1 MQRRRGD
8 YFMKRRFVIFSIL
21 CIFAFW
27 HIDCA
32 SVRTSSGESLR
43 SADRWAPTGKA
54 SSRALG
60 LGPNAPT
67 DIWTEGQSR
76 ENNNIIPLNS
86 DTYVKLAQRSNPAV
100 VNIFTTQD
108 LQLGVGDP
116 LGIFRVPVGDANLQ
130 MTALGTGF
138 FISPDGFMLTNAHV
152 IAKADRIHVFLH
164 DLQGPKE
171 VKVIG
176 VDPLTDLALLKVDCD
191 QNLSFLKM
199 ADSDAVA
206 IGAIVVA
213 IGNPFGLD
221 YSLTTGVIS
230 AKNRVI
236 NPGSRRGLYEDYLQ
250 TSAQINPGNSGGPLL
265 NLWGEVVGV
274 NTAIIAG
281 AQGIGFTI
289 PSNLA
294 KALLPDLVRSGR
306 IARSYSGVGFVDLN
320 PSLAKRF
327 GVSETYGAIVV
338 SLNPQGPAAIA
349 GVKHGDIILAVNGK
363 EVKNARELSLIIA
376 GARVGEKLS
385 FSLSR
390 RGKRMTIVF
399 TAVNHK

>member
-1 MQRRRGD
+1 
-8 YFMKRRFVIFSIL
+8 
-21 CIFAFW
+21 
-27 HIDCA
+27 
-32 SVRTSSGESLR
+32 
-43 SADRWAPTGKA
+43 
-54 SSRALG
+54 LG

-67 DIWTEGQSR
+67 TIWTEGQNRIGNKSL
-76 ENNNIIPLNS
+76 PLNS
-86 DTYVKLAQRSNPAV
+86 DTYVNLAQRSNPAI
-100 VNIFTTQD
+100 VNIFTTQE

-116 LGIFRVPVGDANLQ
+116 LGIFRVPVGGANLQ
-130 MTALGTGF
+130 MTSLGTGF

-164 DLQGPKE
+164 DLKGARE

-199 ADSDAVA
+199 ADSDLVE
-206 IGAIVVA
+206 IGEIVVA

-236 NPGSRRGLYEDYLQ
+236 SPGSRRGLYEDFLQ

-274 NTAIIAG
+274 NTAIIAR
-281 AQGIGFTI
+281 AQGIGFAI

-294 KALLPDLVRSGR
+294 KALLPSLVRSGR
-306 IARSYSGVGFVDLN
+306 IARSYSGVGLVDLD

-327 GVSETYGAIVV
+327 GVTETYGAIVV
-338 SLNPQGPAAIA
+338 NLNPRGPAAVA

-363 EVKNARELSLIIA
+363 DVKNARELSLIIA

-385 FSLSR
+385 FLISR
-390 RGKRMTIVF
+390 RGKRMIIVF
-399 TAVNHK
+399 TTVNHK

>member
-1 MQRRRGD
+1 
-8 YFMKRRFVIFSIL
+8 MKRRLVIISIL

-43 SADRWAPTGKA
+43 SADRWTPTGKA

-60 LGPNAPT
+60 LGPMAPT
-67 DIWTEGQSR
+67 AIWTDGQSR
-76 ENNNIIPLNS
+76 EINNSIPLNS
-86 DTYVKLAQRSNPAV
+86 DTYVKLAERSNPAI

-116 LGIFRVPVGDANLQ
+116 LGIFRVPVGGANLQ
-130 MTALGTGF
+130 MTSLGTGF

-164 DLQGPKE
+164 DLKGPKE

-191 QNLSFLKM
+191 RNLSFLKM

-236 NPGSRRGLYEDYLQ
+236 SPGSRRGLYEDFLQ

-274 NTAIIAG
+274 NSAIIAG
-281 AQGIGFTI
+281 AQGIGFAI

-306 IARSYSGVGFVDLN
+306 IARSYSGIGLVDLN

-327 GVSETYGAIVV
+327 EVTETYGAIVV
-338 SLNPQGPAAIA
+338 RLNPRGPAAVA

-363 EVKNARELSLIIA
+363 EVKNARELSHIIA
-376 GARVGEKLS
+376 VARVGEKLS

-390 RGKRMTIVF
+390 QGKRMTIVF